1 MTASRPNIIYVLAD
15 DMGFGDL
22 AVNDPDGKI
31 PTPNLDRL
39 ASRGI
44 RMTDMHATSALCTPS
59 RYSLL
64 TGRYA
69 WRTPLKS
76 GIVWP
81 WDAPLIDAATPTVAE
96 FLGDQGYRT
105 ACLGK
110 WHLGWE
116 WPTRDGRHPNET
128 LPFGAYCDA
137 ERAEY
142 EDNIDYGRPVGGGP
156 VDRGFDTY
164 FGVDVPNFTPYSW
177 FVDDRVVEAPTAP
190 KPDDLYGHPGRV
202 VPGWSHEA
210 MIPAFTERA
219 VALIEETGADP
230 DGPPLFL
237 YYALTSP
244 HSPVVPND
252 EFKGASGIGNY
263 GDFVCEV
270 DWVVG
275 QLVDALERSGQLD
288 DTLLIFTSDNGPE
301 RQVGDDEGVFERAR
315 RTRHFSMGPWRGAKR
330 DVWEGGHRV
339 PFVASWPSMIPAG
352 AVSHDLA
359 SLADFMATCAEIVG
373 EPLPA
378 GASED
383 GASMLDLLCG
393 TGDGSPRPPLVLHG
407 GDGRLALRD
416 GDWMF
421 IDSADGS
428 EWPEPEWYR
437 EERGYEAHDLP
448 GELFNLADDPT
459 ERINLYADEP
469 EIVERMSAT
478 LERLRQ

>member
-1 MTASRPNIIYVLAD
+1 MSGRPPHIVYVLAD

-22 AVNDPDGKI
+22 ACNDPAAKI
-31 PTPNLDRL
+31 PTPHLDRL
-39 ASRGI
+39 ASRGM
-44 RMTDMHATSALCTPS
+44 RMTDMHATSAVCTPS

-81 WDAPLIDAATPTVAE
+81 WDAPLIDEEQPTVAA
-96 FLGDQGYRT
+96 FLQDNGYRT
-105 ACLGK
+105 ACIGK
-110 WHLGWE
+110 WHLGWD
-116 WPTRDGRHPNET
+116 WPTKDGTHPNDT
-128 LPFGAYCDA
+128 LEFGTYCDD

-142 EDNIDYGRPVGGGP
+142 EDNIDYAQPVAGGP
-156 VDRGFDTY
+156 VDRGFDSY

-177 FVDDRVVEAPTAP
+177 FVDDRVTEAPTVP
-190 KPDDLYGHPGRV
+190 KPDDLYGHPGRA

-210 MIPAFTERA
+210 MIPAFTQRA
-219 VALIEETGADP
+219 VSLIEETGSDS

-270 DWVVG
+270 DWLVG
-275 QLVDALERSGQLD
+275 ELVDALERAGLFD
-288 DTLLIFTSDNGPE
+288 NTLFIFTSDNGPE

-315 RTRHFSMGPWRGAKR
+315 RTRHFSMGPWRGAKV
-330 DVWEGGHRV
+330 DVWEAGHRV
-339 PFVASWPSMIPAG
+339 PFIATWPEVIPEA
-352 AVSHDLA
+352 AVSHDMV
-359 SLADFMATCAEIVG
+359 SLVDFMATCAEILDR
-373 EPLPA
+373 PLPH

-383 GASMLDLLCG
+383 GVSMLAQLRGEEAPD
-393 TGDGSPRPPLVLHG
+393 RAPLVLHG

-421 IDSADGS
+421 IDAPSGGV
-428 EWPEPEWYR
+428 WPEPEWYR
-437 EERGYEAHDLP
+437 EEQGYVPHDLP

-459 ERINLYADEP
+459 ERTNLYADKP
-469 EIVERMSAT
+469 EVVERMTAT